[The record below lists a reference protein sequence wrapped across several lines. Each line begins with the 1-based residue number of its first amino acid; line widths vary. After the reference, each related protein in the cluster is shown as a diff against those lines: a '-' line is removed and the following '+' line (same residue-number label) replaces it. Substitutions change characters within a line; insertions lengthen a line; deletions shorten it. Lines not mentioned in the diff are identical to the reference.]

1 LYTNNPVLRILYR
14 KYFELSFWIAA
25 LVLLAVMPTGTD
37 PHYSF
42 CIFKLMGFKFCP
54 GCGLGH
60 SISYLF
66 HGNIQASFSA
76 HPLGIFAVII
86 ILCRIYNLIH
96 LHVFS
101 KTIKHNYGIQ

>member
-1 LYTNNPVLRILYR
+1 LRNLFR
-14 KYFELSFWIAA
+14 KYFEVTFWITA
-25 LVLLAVMPTGTD
+25 LVLLAIMPTGTD

-66 HGNIQASFSA
+66 HGDLSASFST
-76 HPLGIFAVII
+76 HPLGIFAVIV
-86 ILCRIYNLIH
+86 ILLRIYNLFR
-96 LHVFS
+96 LH
-101 KTIKHNYGIQ
+101 KLIKHNYGI